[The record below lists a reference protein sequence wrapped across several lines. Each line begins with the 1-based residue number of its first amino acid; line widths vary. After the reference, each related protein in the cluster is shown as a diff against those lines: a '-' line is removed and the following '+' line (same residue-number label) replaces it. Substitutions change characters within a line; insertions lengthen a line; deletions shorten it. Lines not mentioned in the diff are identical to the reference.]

1 MSVAV
6 AARPGIPWALVESD
20 FCAVARKGRAGPPS
34 RKVTALSQR
43 PQALFALAAEH
54 VPQVFPPEVLA
65 RLRESVDIDPGLVAH
80 DLTSPGVREVLART
94 EILVTGWGCPR
105 LDEAVLDAAPRLRAV
120 LHSAG
125 SVKSFVTPALRER
138 KIAVSS
144 AAAANALPV
153 AEYTLAM
160 ILLAG
165 KDVLAARERLR
176 TTRTSAGWGLVPGI
190 GNHGRRVGVVGA
202 SRIGRR
208 VLELLRP
215 FDLRPVLTDPYV
227 DEREAA
233 ALGVPLLPLDELLRT
248 SGIVTVH
255 APETPRTHRM
265 IGRRELALMP
275 DGAVLINTAR
285 GSLIDHDALVAELR
299 TGRLTA
305 ILDVTDPEPL
315 PADSPLYDL
324 PGAFVTPH
332 LAGSQGNEL
341 ARLGLAVAQEAERL
355 VTGAELAHAVDLADL
370 DRVA

>member
-1 MSVAV
+1 M
-6 AARPGIPWALVESD
+6 
-20 FCAVARKGRAGPPS
+20 
-34 RKVTALSQR
+34 SQR
-43 PQALFALAAEH
+43 PQALFAMAPEN

-65 RLRESVDIDPGLVAH
+65 RLRGSVDIDPALVAW
-80 DLTSPGVREVLART
+80 DFTDPGVRDALARA
-94 EILVTGWGCPR
+94 EFLITGWGCPR
-105 LDEAVLDAAPRLRAV
+105 IDEAVLDAAPRLRAV

-125 SVKSFVTPALRER
+125 SVKSFATHAIWQRG
-138 KIAVSS
+138 IAVST

-165 KDVLAARERLR
+165 KDVLAARDRLR
-176 TTRTSAGWGLVPGI
+176 ATRTSSGWGVVPGI
-190 GNHGRRVGVVGA
+190 GNYGRRVGVVGA

-215 FDLRPVLTDPYV
+215 FDLRPALTDPYV
-227 DEREAA
+227 GAEEAA
-233 ALGVPLLPLDELLRT
+233 ALGVPLLPLDDLLRT
-248 SGIVTVH
+248 SDIVTVH
-255 APETPRTHRM
+255 APETPETHHL

-275 DGAVLINTAR
+275 DGAVLVNTAR
-285 GSLIDHDALVAELR
+285 GALVDHDALVAELR

-341 ARLGLAVAQEAERL
+341 ARLGLTVAEEAERL
-355 VTGAELAHAVDLADL
+355 LTGGELAYAVELAVL
-370 DRVA
+370 GRTA

>member
-1 MSVAV
+1 M
-6 AARPGIPWALVESD
+6 
-20 FCAVARKGRAGPPS
+20 
-34 RKVTALSQR
+34 SQR
-43 PQALFALAAEH
+43 PQALFAMAAEN

-65 RLRESVDIDPGLVAH
+65 RLRTSVEIDPNLVAQ
-80 DLTSPGVREVLART
+80 DFTDPRVLDVLART

-105 LDEAVLDAAPRLRAV
+105 LDETVLAAAPRLRAV

-125 SVKSFVTPALRER
+125 SVKSFAGPGVRER
-138 KIAVSS
+138 GITVSS
-144 AAAANALPV
+144 AAVANALPV

-165 KDVLAARERLR
+165 KDVLAARDRMR
-176 TTRTSAGWGLVPGI
+176 TARASAGWGVIPGI
-190 GNHGRRVGVVGA
+190 GNYGRRVGVIGA

-227 DEREAA
+227 DERQAA
-233 ALGVPLLPLDELLRT
+233 ALGAPLLPLDELLRT

-255 APETPRTHRM
+255 APETPETHHM
-265 IGRRELALMP
+265 IGSRELALMP

-285 GSLIDHDALVAELR
+285 GALVDHDALVEELR
-299 TGRLTA
+299 AGRLTA

-341 ARLGLAVAQEAERL
+341 ARLGLTVAEEAERL
-355 VTGAELAHAVDLADL
+355 LAGAEPTYAVDWAALA
-370 DRVA
+370 REA

>member
-1 MSVAV
+1 M
-6 AARPGIPWALVESD
+6 
-20 FCAVARKGRAGPPS
+20 
-34 RKVTALSQR
+34 SQR
-43 PQALFALAAEH
+43 PQALFAMAAEN

-65 RLRESVDIDPGLVAH
+65 RLRTSVDIDPDLVAE
-80 DLTSPGVREVLART
+80 DFTDQRVLDALART

-105 LDEAVLDAAPRLRAV
+105 LDETVLAAAPRLRAV

-125 SVKSFVTPALRER
+125 SVKSFAGPRVRER
-138 KIAVSS
+138 GITVSS
-144 AAAANALPV
+144 AAVANALPV

-165 KDVLAARERLR
+165 KDVLAARERMR
-176 TTRTSAGWGLVPGI
+176 TARTSTGWGVIPGI
-190 GNHGRRVGVVGA
+190 GNHGRRVGVIGA

-215 FDLRPVLTDPYV
+215 FDLRPVLADPYV
-227 DEREAA
+227 DERQAA

-248 SGIVTVH
+248 SDIVTVH
-255 APETPRTHRM
+255 APETPETHHM

-275 DGAVLINTAR
+275 DGAALINTAR
-285 GSLIDHDALVAELR
+285 GALVDHDALVAELR
-299 TGRLTA
+299 AGRLTA

-341 ARLGLAVAQEAERL
+341 ARLGLAVAEEAERL
-355 VTGAELAHAVDLADL
+355 LAGEEPAYAVDWAALA
-370 DRVA
+370 REA

>member
-1 MSVAV
+1 MS
-6 AARPGIPWALVESD
+6 E
-20 FCAVARKGRAGPPS
+20 
-34 RKVTALSQR
+34 R
-43 PQALFALAAEH
+43 PQALFAMSAEN
-54 VPQVFPPEVLA
+54 VPHVFPPEVLA
-65 RLRESVDIDPGLVAH
+65 RLTESVDIDPGLVAE
-80 DLTSPGVREVLART
+80 DLTDPRILEALART
-94 EILVTGWGCPR
+94 EILITGWGCPR
-105 LDEAVLDAAPRLRAV
+105 LDARALDAAPRLRAV

-125 SVKSFVTPALRER
+125 SVKGFATPEVWRR
-138 KIAVSS
+138 GIAVSS

-165 KDVLAARERLR
+165 KDVLAARDRLR
-176 TTRTSAGWGLVPGI
+176 ADRAFPGWGIVPGI

-215 FDLRPVLTDPYV
+215 FDLRPALTDPYV
-227 DEREAA
+227 DDQEAV
-233 ALGVPLLPLDELLRT
+233 ALGVPLLPLDDLLR
-248 SGIVTVH
+248 SCDIVTVH
-255 APETPRTHRM
+255 APETPETRHL

-285 GSLIDHDALVAELR
+285 GGLVDHDALVDELR

-324 PGAFVTPH
+324 PGAFITPH

-341 ARLGLAVAQEAERL
+341 ARLGATVAEEAERL
-355 VTGAELAHAVDLADL
+355 RTGAPLAHAI
-370 DRVA
+370 DRASLEHTA